1 MTNPQD
7 TWHEW
12 SRHVLAELKRLNEN
26 ISGLEDK
33 IDRIKADLIAPLHV
47 EIAMLK
53 VKSGIW
59 GLIGG
64 AIPVI
69 LMVLAEILKEH
80 K

>member
-1 MTNPQD
+1 MSSPD
-7 TWHEW
+7 DSWPEW
-12 SRHVLAELKRLNEN
+12 SRHVLAELKRLNDN
-26 ISGLEDK
+26 LANLDDK
-33 IDRIKADLIAPLHV
+33 IDTIKDGHISPLKI

-69 LMVLAEILKEH
+69 LMVLVELLK